1 MNIFKIAATAI
12 LLSVIAGCATPTMDI
27 MIKVPGKLNL
37 PNISK
42 IAVVNFNTLE
52 DSEANGI
59 KAVSPEVLKMAQG
72 SIKSVFYEDPFY
84 TLADLDV
91 EKNIK
96 KVKLNAKLAKRLDA
110 IIYGRLWWQ
119 ESKEYRNTY
128 PKAFNLESWS
138 NVKYKS
144 GTNSIT
150 KKPIYSI
157 AHITTQTKD
166 VIENIPYRGKTYSL
180 MMELNIYSVGKNGEL
195 TKLTRFFEVAKM
207 DDIMDNGKISTSL
220 HTINKVNEKN
230 KLTAIKNEKEKGGFF
245 SIFSSKEKKKDLLG
259 DFKVSKKGKTI
270 SSDILAAE
278 KMVNY
283 LGKMF
288 CNNIAPHYEKITIEI
303 NDDEFK
309 STELLKNG
317 SYHATKRYLVEK
329 VLAKGNKR
337 AIENFYDIDF
347 DNGAKS
353 LALAQAKK
361 GHYKVYKQDLPDV
374 YEDFFDD
381 NYEIVMNYAICEEA
395 LGKYER
401 ALAIYRYLFKNYPYM
416 QYALGISRCL
426 FALDMADKVTEKTRN
441 KRHASKK
448 HSLK

>member
-1 MNIFKIAATAI
+1 MNILKIAAAGI
-12 LLSVIAGCATPTMDI
+12 LLSVIAGCATPTMDV
-27 MIKVPGKLNL
+27 MIKVPGELNL

-42 IAVVNFNTLE
+42 IAVVDFNTLE
-52 DSEANGI
+52 DSEANGV

-96 KVKLNAKLAKRLDA
+96 EVKINAKLAKRLDA

-128 PKAFNLESWS
+128 PKVFNLERWS
-138 NVKYKS
+138 NVRYQS
-144 GTNSIT
+144 G
-150 KKPIYSI
+150 KDFQGKPVYST
-157 AHITTQTKD
+157 AHVTTQTKD
-166 VIENIPYRGKTYSL
+166 VLENIPYRGKTYSL
-180 MMELNIYSVGKNGEL
+180 MMELNIYSVGKGGEL
-195 TKLTRFFEVAKM
+195 TKLTRFFEVAKV
-207 DDIMDNGKISTSL
+207 DDIMDNGKMSTSL
-220 HTINKVNEKN
+220 HVMNKVKEKN
-230 KLTAIKNEKEKGGFF
+230 KLTAIKGEKEEGGFF
-245 SIFSSKEKKKDLLG
+245 SMFSSKEEKKDLSG
-259 DFKVSKKGKTI
+259 DFKVSKKGETI
-270 SSDILAAE
+270 SSDMLAAE

-288 CNNIAPHYEKITIEI
+288 CNKIAPHYEKITIEI
-303 NDDEFK
+303 NDDELK
-309 STELLKNG
+309 STELLKNA

-329 VLAKGNKR
+329 VLAKGNKY
-337 AIENFYDIDF
+337 AIEHFYDIDF
-347 DNGAKS
+347 NSGAKS

-361 GHYKVYKQDLPDV
+361 GHYKVYKKDLPDI

-381 NYEIVMNYAICEEA
+381 NYDIVMNYAVCEEA
-395 LGKYER
+395 LGQYER
-401 ALAIYRYLFKNYPYM
+401 ALAIYRYLFKNDPDM
-416 QYALGISRCL
+416 QYASGISRCL

-441 KRHASKK
+441 KREALKK